1 MNAAIK
7 GEAVKKTKIMITVLV
22 LSILLFIIKF
32 IAYFLTQSSSILSDA
47 LESTVNII
55 TGIFA
60 LYSIYYSSKPKDI
73 DHPYGHGKIEF
84 FSSGFEGTMILLAG
98 LSMIFNG
105 AALFFKQTA
114 LTRIDVGLI
123 LTIIAG
129 FLNFIAGSVLIN
141 KGKQFNSTTL
151 TAEGKHLLSDTYSSI
166 AIVAGLLVIYFTGL
180 FWIDYVISIFM
191 GLFIAYSGFKLVK
204 HAIDNLLDKADI
216 DELNK
221 LILTIEKNKKNEW
234 IDMHNLR
241 VLKYGDHLHVDAHVT
256 LPYFLS
262 FEQAHEEI
270 DSISKLIKQEL
281 GEKIELF
288 IHADPCVKP
297 ISCSICPID
306 NCTSRQKQFVKRIN
320 WEMKNVLP
328 DLKHQ
333 A

>member
-1 MNAAIK
+1 MTSGIST
-7 GEAVKKTKIMITVLV
+7 EAVIKKKIMITVLI
-22 LSILLFIIKF
+22 LSCFLFVIKF
-32 IAYFLTQSSSILSDA
+32 VAYFLTHSSSILSDA

-60 LYSIYYSSKPKDI
+60 LYSIYYSSKPKDA

-84 FSSGFEGTMILLAG
+84 FSSGFEGSMILLAG
-98 LSMIFNG
+98 LSMMYNG
-105 AALFFKQTA
+105 ATLFFKPSE
-114 LTRIDVGLI
+114 LTRLDVGL
-123 LTIIAG
+123 LFTIIAG
-129 FLNFIAGSVLIN
+129 LLNFIAGRVLLQ
-141 KGKQFNSTTL
+141 KGKQFNSSTL

-166 AIVAGLLVIYFTGL
+166 AIVVGLTVIYFTGVNWL
-180 FWIDYVISIFM
+180 DYLISIGM

-221 LILTIEKNKKNEW
+221 LILTLEKNKKNEW

-256 LPYFLS
+256 LPFYLS
-262 FEQAHEEI
+262 FENAHDEI
-270 DSISKLIKQEL
+270 DAISKLIRQEL

-288 IHADPCVKP
+288 IHADPCVRP
-297 ISCSICPID
+297 VSCSICP
-306 NCTSRQKQFVKRIN
+306 NNLCTSRQVGFVKRIN
-320 WEMKNVLP
+320 WELKNVLP

>member
-1 MNAAIK
+1 MTS
-7 GEAVKKTKIMITVLV
+7 EAVIKTRIMITVLV
-22 LSILLFIIKF
+22 LSIFLFFIKF
-32 IAYFLTQSSSILSDA
+32 VAFFLTHSSSILSDA

-60 LYSIYYSSKPKDI
+60 LYSIYYASKPKDA

-84 FSSGFEGTMILLAG
+84 FSSGFEGSMILLAG
-98 LSMIFNG
+98 LSMIYNG
-105 AALFFKQTA
+105 STLFFKPSE
-114 LTRIDVGLI
+114 LTRLDIGLI

-129 FLNFIAGSVLIN
+129 FLNFVAGTALLK

-166 AIVAGLLVIYFTGL
+166 AIVVGLTVIYFTGL
-180 FWIDYVISIFM
+180 YWLDYLISIGM
-191 GLFIAYSGFKLVK
+191 GIFIAYSGFKLVK

-221 LILTIEKNKKNEW
+221 LILTLEKNKKNEW

-241 VLKYGDHLHVDAHVT
+241 VLKYGDHLHIDAHVT

-262 FEQAHEEI
+262 FENAHDEI
-270 DSISKLIKQEL
+270 DAISKLIKQEL
-281 GEKIELF
+281 GSKIELF

-297 ISCSICPID
+297 VSCSICPI
-306 NCTSRQKQFVKRIN
+306 NKCVSRQSQFVKRIN
-320 WEMKNVLP
+320 WELKNVLP